1 MKTSKVSRLSAI
13 SLTAGL
19 FLALSLNA
27 CSNAQENTESGRESS
42 SKEPEKPLK
51 QSRQFS
57 LSKDNPI
64 IVVYPRSTE
73 AIAAPSSFIIGA
85 VLPGG
90 SLILSDGKTS
100 KPVTLNKDGY
110 FAQVIPL
117 SRGENN
123 FELQYK
129 EAASGQIFAKQ
140 LKVNREKLKPGIPS
154 QSLLISP
161 DNLEPKE
168 DRALT
173 AGDIIE
179 FSCRATPDAAVS
191 VELAGKK
198 IKLSTLSSLKA
209 QVKGGVAPTI
219 NRGMEAAYGELFQ
232 RYPQQASDLYIGL
245 YRIEASDNFVN
256 AQPRYL
262 LSKDGKSTS
271 LASAVNLSVV
281 RQPLTA
287 FTLHDDTIVRVAPEL
302 ARLTPLPAGVRVLTD
317 GYQKDNIRC
326 LYRPGKHVWIKR
338 EDLQFEPLGAPIPRA
353 VCRTLQVGKDA
364 YGEVVS
370 IPMSQRLPFIVEQQ
384 TKPNRLVLKIFGAQ
398 ADTDWAYQAPP
409 DEREA
414 KLIEDISWK
423 QPDDHTY
430 EIDVAL
436 KANRQ
441 WGYYLNYS
449 DNTLNLHI
457 KYPPTLAKGDKR
469 LSGLKVC
476 VDPGHGGNESGALG
490 PSGINEATINLAIA
504 LEFKKELERLG
515 ATVYM
520 TRERDVDV
528 SLADRVKFAVDKKV
542 DVLVSV
548 HGNALPDGRDPMKE
562 HGTSTYR
569 YHPQSIELARFIKN
583 AMVRDLNLPDLGERY
598 QNLALCRPTAMPAVL
613 AEVAFVVNPDEYS
626 NMINPDWQAKAG
638 KSLARGLA
646 DYFAPKPVET
656 NQN

>member
-42 SKEPEKPLK
+42 SKEAEKPLK
-51 QSRQFS
+51 QFSQFS

-90 SLILSDGKTS
+90 SLTLSDGKTS

-173 AGDIIE
+173 TGDIIE

-219 NRGMEAAYGELFQ
+219 NRGMEAAYGEIFQ

-370 IPMSQRLPFIVEQQ
+370 IPLSQRLPFIVEQQ

-441 WGYYLNYS
+441 WGYYLDYS

-528 SLADRVKFAVDKKV
+528 SLADRVKFAVAKKV